1 MDWKR
6 VCRLDEVPTGGMR
19 PVTVGVGRALVCRVG
34 ESDVYAVENLC
45 THDEGPLAEGR
56 LYDAVI
62 ECPRHGAE
70 FDVRSG
76 AVRRLPAVVPLRT
89 YPTRLRDGWVEIA
102 EEAEPC

>member
-1 MDWKR
+1 MEWKR
-6 VCRLDEVPTGGMR
+6 VCRLDEVPTGG
-19 PVTVGVGRALVCRVG
+19 TRAVAFGDGTALICRVG
-34 ESDVYAVENLC
+34 EGDVCAIEDLC
-45 THDEGPLAEGR
+45 THDEGPLGQGR
-56 LYDAVI
+56 LYGAVI